1 MMTVSNDAGL
11 SARETSSA
19 LTLSHRRDAMVFR
32 EPFRI
37 SGYLFESMPAV
48 IATVSDGAFTGRGE
62 AAGVYYLDDDSDHM
76 EAEIER
82 CRDEIEAGVSR
93 QALRALLPPGGA
105 RNALDCAFW
114 ELESLRAG
122 VPVWQLAGVG
132 PPKPLVTTFTLPAD
146 DPAEILRRLD
156 SLPILKAIKLKLEGD
171 LAADSA
177 RVKAVRGARP
187 HVWLGVDANQGY
199 DGDDLDGLVAMLVDQ
214 KVSLLEQPIRRGA
227 EALLDGWHSPI
238 PVAADESVLD
248 LAEIDLH
255 RHRFQVIN
263 IKLDKCGG
271 LTEALMM
278 ADHARRLGLKVMVG
292 NMAGATLSA
301 APAFVLGQ
309 SCDIVDLD
317 GPWFLADDPL
327 AAGLYTD
334 GSIMVP
340 ARLWGA
346 A

>member
-1 MMTVSNDAGL
+1 MKTAQTLVHP
-11 SARETSSA
+11 
-19 LTLSHRRDAMVFR
+19 LTLTHFRDAMVFR

-48 IATVSDGAFTGRGE
+48 IATLSDGALTGRGE
-62 AAGVYYLDDDSDHM
+62 AAGVYYLDDDSAHM

-82 CRDEIEAGVSR
+82 CRTAIEAGIDR
-93 QALRALLPPGGA
+93 EALRALLPPGGA
-105 RNALDCAFW
+105 RNALDCALW

-132 PPKPLVTTFTLPAD
+132 RPKPLVTTFTLPAD
-146 DPAEILRRLD
+146 EPAEILRRLAG
-156 SLPILKAIKLKLEGD
+156 LPAVKAIKLKLEGD
-171 LAADSA
+171 LAADA
-177 RVKAVRGARP
+177 ERVRAVRDTLP

-199 DGDDLDGLVAMLVDQ
+199 GGDDLDGLVAMLVDQ
-214 KVSLLEQPIRRGA
+214 RVALLEQPIRRGD

-301 APAFVLGQ
+301 APAFVLAQ
-309 SCDIVDLD
+309 LCDIVDLD

-327 AAGLYTD
+327 AAGLYRD
-334 GSIMVP
+334 GEIMVP
-340 ARLWGA
+340 AALWGA
-346 A
+346 G

>member
-1 MMTVSNDAGL
+1 MMTVSNDADLHGRDTE
-11 SARETSSA
+11 SV
-19 LTLSHRRDAMVFR
+19 LTLTHQRDATVFR

-62 AAGVYYLDDDSDHM
+62 AAGVYYLDDDSEHM

-82 CRDEIEAGVSR
+82 CRDAIEAGISR
-93 QALRALLPPGGA
+93 QALRAVLPPGGA
-105 RNALDCAFW
+105 RNALDCALW

-122 VPVWQLAGVG
+122 MPVWQLAGVG

-156 SLPILKAIKLKLEGD
+156 ALPALKAIKLKLEGD
-171 LAADSA
+171 LAADTE
-177 RVKAVRGARP
+177 RVKAVRTARP

-199 DGDDLDGLVAMLVDQ
+199 DGDDLDGLVGMLVDQ
-214 KVSLLEQPIRRGA
+214 RVSLLEQPIRRGA

-248 LAEIDLH
+248 LAEIDTH

-292 NMAGATLSA
+292 NMAGATLST

-317 GPWFLADDPL
+317 GPWFLLDDPL
-327 AAGLYTD
+327 AAGLYHD

-340 ARLWGA
+340 AGLWGA

>member
-11 SARETSSA
+11 NGRDTVSA

-48 IATVSDGAFTGRGE
+48 IATISDGAVTGRGE

-76 EAEIER
+76 EVGIER
-82 CRDEIEAGVSR
+82 CRDAIEAGISR

-105 RNALDCAFW
+105 RNALDCALW

-122 VPVWQLAGVG
+122 TPVWQLAGVG
-132 PPKPLVTTFTLPAD
+132 PPKPLVTTFTLPAEE
-146 DPAEILRRLD
+146 PAEILRRLD
-156 SLPILKAIKLKLEGD
+156 ALPALKAIKLKLEGD

-177 RVKAVRGARP
+177 RVKAVRSARP

-248 LAEIDLH
+248 LAEIDTH

-292 NMAGATLSA
+292 NMAGATLST

-327 AAGLYTD
+327 AAGLYQD

-340 ARLWGA
+340 AGLWGA